1 MAVGPNLVMPTQFTL
16 CIMPRSEIGG
26 YTPLNSFQ
34 SLAEFDFNQTSTE
47 AFRNLILG
55 LGIRDYLIVEGVVNC
70 QSDNL
75 KPHSRWWFTTSS
87 VT

>member
-34 SLAEFDFNQTSTE
+34 SLAEFDLNQTGPE
-47 AFRNLILG
+47 ALGNLIFG
-55 LGIRDYLIVEGVVNC
+55 LWVRNHRVV
-70 QSDNL
+70 
-75 KPHSRWWFTTSS
+75 KS
-87 VT
+87 VVD